1 MARVAHSSTYSPST
15 SQEQLQGMDLVAVT
29 KRLIQD
35 FLCRLRYRP
44 PGTLRNE
51 TLRSEVVDEVK
62 SWNLNLGAS
71 YVDAI
76 ADTAATIVECTYAH
90 TSYEHQRFA
99 AIYSVCLI
107 YVDDTADR
115 IFNAI
120 RQFGQRL
127 VTGQPQLDPALERLA
142 ALFQTVH
149 ALYPSISADAIVTN
163 TIDRIAVTCV
173 EVITKGQD

>member
-1 MARVAHSSTYSPST
+1 MRASNLESNRGTKANHVQQGSPRS
-15 SQEQLQGMDLVAVT
+15 
-29 KRLIQD
+29 
-35 FLCRLRYRP
+35 

-107 YVDDTADR
+107 YVDDAADR

-149 ALYPSISADAIVTN
+149 TLYPSISADAIVTN
-163 TIDRIAVTCV
+163 TERVATPAARS
-173 EVITKGQD
+173 